1 MGTALEYESS
11 MCLLKI
17 YLEENGSRRL
27 IAEDIASIIKKNG
40 EIRIRNLNF
49 EEKKL
54 KNVEIVEIDAL
65 NSILLL
71 RRKAAT

>member
-1 MGTALEYESS
+1 

-17 YLEENGSRRL
+17 YLQENGSRRL
-27 IAEDIASIIKKNG
+27 IAEDIALIVKENEEIK
-40 EIRIRNLNF
+40 IRNLNF

-54 KNVEIVEIDAL
+54 KNVEILEIDAL

-71 RRKAAT
+71 RRSDSAEK

>member
-17 YLEENGSRRL
+17 YLEENESRRL

-40 EIRIRNLNF
+40 E
-49 EEKKL
+49 
-54 KNVEIVEIDAL
+54 
-65 NSILLL
+65 L
-71 RRKAAT
+71 RRFKETV

>member
-1 MGTALEYESS
+1 

-17 YLEENGSRRL
+17 YLQENGSRRL
-27 IAEDIASIIKKNG
+27 IAEDIALIVKENEEIK
-40 EIRIRNLNF
+40 IRNLNF

-54 KNVEIVEIDAL
+54 KNVEILEIDAL

-71 RRKAAT
+71 RRSNSAEK